1 MGTHA
6 GIAVAGIAG
15 SVGLWM
21 LGQAES
27 VSLPSGVTELGPV
40 VLGAGASAWFLR
52 WFVTT
57 YIPQVQQQHKDQ
69 IEKLASAHTTAMT
82 TVANAH
88 EKTINS
94 IVTEFR
100 SETKEQR
107 TNHAEEINRIM
118 SIYQDR
124 PADATRPANVRNT

>member
-1 MGTHA
+1 
-6 GIAVAGIAG
+6 
-15 SVGLWM
+15 
-21 LGQAES
+21 
-27 VSLPSGVTELGPV
+27 
-40 VLGAGASAWFLR
+40 
-52 WFVTT
+52 
-57 YIPQVQQQHKDQ
+57 
-69 IEKLASAHTTAMT
+69 MT